1 MSLPSLHIERSGSG
15 PDLVL
20 LHGWAMH
27 GGIFAPLVESLR
39 ARWTVHVVD
48 LPGHGFSRDALASFD
63 LPTIAEQVLAQ
74 VPTAPWL
81 GWSLGGLVAQYAAL
95 NWPGRVP
102 GLVAVASSP
111 RFIRSPDWPQ
121 AVDASLIREFGA
133 DLGRDWRATVERFL
147 ALEVIGSDDAR
158 TDLRTLRAHLFDR
171 GEPAPEVLVQGLEL
185 LEHSDLRAQLPQLQ
199 VPSLWIAGRRDRLVP
214 AASLSAAA
222 TLAPQGQVMVIDG
235 AGHAP
240 FLQHADRIA
249 AAIGD
254 FAGGLS

>member
-1 MSLPSLHIERSGSG
+1 MSLPLLHIERSGSG

-39 ARWTVHVVD
+39 EHWTVHVVD

-63 LPTIAEQVLAQ
+63 LATIASQVRAQ

-95 NWPGRVP
+95 NWPERVP
-102 GLVAVASSP
+102 GLVAIASSP
-111 RFIRSPDWPQ
+111 RFVRDPDWPQ
-121 AVDASLIREFGA
+121 AVDVSLIRAFGA
-133 DLGRDWRATVERFL
+133 DLTSDWRATVERFL

-158 TDLRTLRAHLFDR
+158 NDLRTLRAHLFDR
-171 GEPAPEVLVQGLEL
+171 GEPAPEVLAQGLDL

-214 AASLSAAA
+214 APSLSAAA
-222 TLAPQGQVMVIDG
+222 ALAPQGHALVIDG

-240 FLQHADRIA
+240 FLQHADAIA
-249 AAIGD
+249 AAIANLPGRL
-254 FAGGLS
+254 A

>member
-27 GGIFAPLVESLR
+27 GGIFAPLVEALR
-39 ARWTVHVVD
+39 TRWTVNVVD
-48 LPGHGFSRDALASFD
+48 LPGHGFSRDALGGFD
-63 LPTIAEQVLAQ
+63 LPSIAEQVLAQ
-74 VPTAPWL
+74 VPDAPWL

-95 NWPGRVP
+95 TWPERVP

-111 RFIRSPDWPQ
+111 RFVRGPGWPQ
-121 AVDASLIREFGA
+121 AVEATLIREFGA
-133 DLGRDWRATVERFL
+133 DLARDWRATVERFL

-158 TDLRTLRAHLFDR
+158 ADLRTLRAHLFDR
-171 GEPAPEVLVQGLEL
+171 GEPAPAVLSQGLDL
-185 LEHSDLRAQLPQLQ
+185 LEHGDLRARLPQLR

-214 AASLSAAA
+214 APSLGAAA
-222 TLAPQGQVMVIDG
+222 ALAPQGRVLVIEG

-240 FLQHADRIA
+240 FLRHADAIA
-249 AAIGD
+249 AAIAD
-254 FAGGLS
+254 LPGGLS